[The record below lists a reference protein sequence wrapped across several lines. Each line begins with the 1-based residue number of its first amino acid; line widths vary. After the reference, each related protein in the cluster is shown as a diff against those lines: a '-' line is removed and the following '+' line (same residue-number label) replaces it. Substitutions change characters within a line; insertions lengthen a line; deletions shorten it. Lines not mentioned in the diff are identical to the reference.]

1 MENQIIQFVSIP
13 IVGVGLSIALYFLKA
28 KYGSLKS
35 NKTKALLV
43 LLSII
48 LGALFF
54 FLWKTPYA
62 ETVMLILG
70 NASTFYGLFL
80 NKK

>member
-1 MENQIIQFVSIP
+1 MENQIIQFLSIP
-13 IVGVGLSIALYFLKA
+13 IVGVILSIALYFAKA

-35 NKTKALLV
+35 TKTKAVLV

-48 LGALFF
+48 LGAGFY

-62 ETVMLILG
+62 ETVMMILG
-70 NASTFYGLFL
+70 AASTFYGFFL
-80 NKK
+80 NNK